1 MAPIGCRKQGRSPAV
16 LVMVAAGIVL
26 SLGAFLEV
34 RDSSRDAERAVG
46 ERQAA
51 QLHDTLNDRL
61 DRHILL
67 LRALSGPLAGP
78 APVTQS
84 SFATASEP
92 LLPLYPSLRVV
103 AWARRITA
111 SQIPLWER
119 ALRSDGRPGLSVRIP
134 ADRML
139 SPNQDLFINVL
150 AGSAAP
156 TDHLIGEEI
165 GARPDHAALLAWACR
180 TGEVVATPGGGPAT
194 GSGGEADTMIL
205 LPVYS
210 RDIQPEEGD
219 ARCGALSGYVWASF
233 RLGQLLREA
242 ATQAGLTVGDAYL
255 VDSVTDEPRIL
266 AVQPGVARGAAP
278 FDALPLERLE
288 RLEEGT
294 VIERRVDFAGQSW
307 RLLVV
312 PGPSPVF
319 DTRDRTA
326 WGVLIVG
333 LLLTGGLVG
342 YVRREARAKR
352 LLQAEASARAAMAR
366 ALRDSEERFRLALR
380 HSRVA
385 LFSQDR
391 DLRYL
396 WIYSPQTAHM
406 PEDFIGRT
414 HADVFE
420 PGDAAVLDAIKRT
433 VLDTGVGVRRE
444 IELTTA
450 GRPQVFDLS
459 VEPMQ
464 DDTGRV
470 SGVICAAIDV
480 TESFE
485 TRRDLAVAHAE
496 AERANQAKSRFL
508 AAASHDLRQ
517 PFQAVSLFHHILV
530 SKLTD
535 AQQLDIAA
543 KLGEALTA
551 GNTLLSTLLDT
562 SALEAGN
569 VTPRV
574 ADFEIQDVVGRL
586 ATEIGDQALDH
597 GLSLRVVPS
606 SARVRSD
613 PILLERMLRNLLI
626 NALRYTVQGRI
637 LMGCRRRGDRLLVEV
652 WDTGPGIPADQ
663 MTAIFED
670 FYRCGTDQRDSTR
683 GLGLGLSIVRRTG
696 QILDH
701 PVEARSRVGHGTVFS
716 ISVPLAPREDPVVA
730 AD

>member
-1 MAPIGCRKQGRSPAV
+1 MAPIGWRKQDRSPAV
-16 LVMVAAGIVL
+16 PVMVAAGVLL
-26 SLGAFLEV
+26 SLGAFLQV
-34 RDSSRDAERAVG
+34 RDSSREAERAVG

-51 QLHDTLNDRL
+51 QFDDALNERL

-78 APVTQS
+78 APVTRGG
-84 SFATASEP
+84 FAAASEP
-92 LLPLYPSLRVV
+92 LLPFYPSLRVV
-103 AWARRITA
+103 AWARRIKA

-119 ALRSDGRPGLSVRIP
+119 ALQSDGRPGFSVRVP
-134 ADRML
+134 ADRL
-139 SPNQDLFINVL
+139 LPPDQALFINVL
-150 AGSAAP
+150 AEAATP

-165 GARPDHAALLAWACR
+165 GGQPEQAALFERACR
-180 TGEVVATPGGGPAT
+180 TGEVVAVTGGGMAT
-194 GSGGEADTMIL
+194 GSEGGGDATIL
-205 LPVYS
+205 LPVYN

-219 ARCGALSGYVWASF
+219 ARCGALSGYLWATF
-233 RLGQLLREA
+233 RLDQVLREA
-242 ATQAGLTVGDAYL
+242 AMRAGLTIGDAYL
-255 VDSVTDEPRIL
+255 VDAVTTGPRIL
-266 AVQPGVARGAAP
+266 AVQPGIAHRATP
-278 FDALPLERLE
+278 FQALSLERLE
-288 RLEEGT
+288 DSP
-294 VIERRVDFAGQSW
+294 VIERGVDFAGRSW

-312 PGPSPVF
+312 PSPSPLF
-319 DTRDRTA
+319 DTRDQLA

-352 LLQAEASARAAMAR
+352 LLQAEAQARAAMAR
-366 ALRDSEERFRLALR
+366 ALRESEERFRLALR

-414 HADVFE
+414 HADVFD

-433 VLDTGVGVRRE
+433 VLDTGVGMRRE

-464 DDTGRV
+464 DDSGRV

-480 TESFE
+480 TESSE
-485 TRRDLAVAHAE
+485 IRRALHVAHAE
-496 AERANQAKSRFL
+496 AERANRAKSRFL

-517 PFQAVSLFHHILV
+517 PFQAMSLFHHILV

-535 AQQLDIAA
+535 PQQLDIAT

-562 SALEAGN
+562 SALEAGT

-574 ADFEIQDVVGRL
+574 TDFEIQDVVGRL
-586 ATEIGDQALDH
+586 ATEISDQALDH
-597 GLSLRVVPS
+597 GLSLRAVPS
-606 SARVRSD
+606 SLRVRSD
-613 PILLERMLRNLLI
+613 PILLERMLRNLLV

-637 LMGCRRRGDRLLVEV
+637 LMGCRRRADRLLVEV

-701 PVEARSRVGHGTVFS
+701 PVAVRSRVGCGTVFS
-716 ISVPLAPREDPVVA
+716 VSIPLAPREDPVVA
-730 AD
+730 AG

>member
-1 MAPIGCRKQGRSPAV
+1 MATIGWGKQDRSPAV
-16 LVMVAAGIVL
+16 PVMVAAGIVL
-26 SLGAFLEV
+26 SLAVFLQV
-34 RDSSRDAERAVG
+34 RDTSREVERAVG

-51 QLHDTLNDRL
+51 QFQDALNERL

-78 APVTQS
+78 APVTRS

-103 AWARRITA
+103 AWARRITG

-119 ALRSDGRPGLSVRIP
+119 VLRSDGRPGFSVRIP
-134 ADRML
+134 ADRTV
-139 SPNQDLFINVL
+139 SPDQEMFINVL
-150 AGSAAP
+150 AESATP
-156 TDHLIGEEI
+156 TDHLLGEDIG
-165 GARPDHAALLAWACR
+165 GRPASAALLARACR
-180 TGEVVATPGGGPAT
+180 TGEVVAVPDGGVGT
-194 GSGGEADTMIL
+194 GSEGGSDTTIL
-205 LPVYS
+205 LPVYN

-219 ARCGALSGYVWASF
+219 ARCGALSGYLWATF
-233 RLGQLLREA
+233 RLDQVLRDA
-242 ATQAGLTVGDAYL
+242 AMQAGLSVGDAYL
-255 VDSVTDEPRIL
+255 VDAVPAVPRIL
-266 AVQPGVARGAAP
+266 AVQPGVAHRATP
-278 FDALPLERLE
+278 FQALSLERLE
-288 RLEEGT
+288 DSPL
-294 VIERRVDFAGQSW
+294 IERGVDFAGRSW

-312 PGPSPVF
+312 PCPSPLF
-319 DTRDRTA
+319 DTRDRLA
-326 WGVLIVG
+326 WGVLLVG
-333 LLLTGGLVG
+333 LLLTGGLAG

-352 LLQAEASARAAMAR
+352 LLQTEAQARAAMGR
-366 ALRDSEERFRLALR
+366 ALRESEERFRLALR

-414 HADVFE
+414 HADVFD

-433 VLDTGVGVRRE
+433 VLDSGVGVRRE

-450 GRPQVFDLS
+450 GRPQMFDLS

-480 TESFE
+480 TESSE
-485 TRRDLAVAHAE
+485 IRRALHVAHAE

-517 PFQAVSLFHHILV
+517 PFQAMSLFHHILV

-535 AQQLDIAA
+535 PQQLDIAT

-562 SALEAGN
+562 SALEAGT

-574 ADFEIQDVVGRL
+574 TDFEIQDVVSRL
-586 ATEIGDQALDH
+586 ATEISDQALDH

-606 SARVRSD
+606 SLRVRSD
-613 PILLERMLRNLLI
+613 PILLERMLRNLLV

-637 LMGCRRRGDRLLVEV
+637 LMGCRRRADRLLVEV

-701 PVEARSRVGHGTVFS
+701 PVAVRSRVGCGTVFS
-716 ISVPLAPREDPVVA
+716 VSIPLAPREDRAVA
-730 AD
+730 AR

>member
-1 MAPIGCRKQGRSPAV
+1 
-16 LVMVAAGIVL
+16 MVAAGIML
-26 SLGAFLEV
+26 SLGAFLQV
-34 RDSSRDAERAVG
+34 RDTSREVERAVG

-51 QLHDTLNDRL
+51 QFHDALNERL

-119 ALRSDGRPGLSVRIP
+119 VLRSDGRPGFSVRIP
-134 ADRML
+134 ADRIVP
-139 SPNQDLFINVL
+139 PNQDLFINVL
-150 AGSAAP
+150 AESMTS
-156 TDHLIGEEI
+156 TDHLIGEDI
-165 GARPDHAALLAWACR
+165 GGRPEHAALLARACR
-180 TGEVVATPGGGPAT
+180 TGEVVAVPDGGMAT
-194 GSGGEADTMIL
+194 GSEGESDTTIL
-205 LPVYS
+205 LPVYN

-219 ARCGALSGYVWASF
+219 ARCGALSGYLWATF
-233 RLGQLLREA
+233 RLDQLLHDA

-255 VDSVTDEPRIL
+255 VDAMPTEPRIL
-266 AVQPGVARGAAP
+266 AVQPGVARRATL
-278 FDALPLERLE
+278 FHALPLERLE
-288 RLEEGT
+288 KSP
-294 VIERRVDFAGQSW
+294 VIERGVDFAGRSW
-307 RLLVV
+307 RLLVA
-312 PGPSPVF
+312 PCPSPLF
-319 DTRDRTA
+319 DTRDRLA

-352 LLQAEASARAAMAR
+352 LLQAEAQARAAMAR
-366 ALRDSEERFRLALR
+366 ALRESEERFRLALR

-414 HADVFE
+414 HADVFD
-420 PGDAAVLDAIKRT
+420 PGDATVLDAIKRT

-444 IELTTA
+444 IELTTG
-450 GRPQVFDLS
+450 GRPQVFDLR

-480 TESFE
+480 TESSE
-485 TRRDLAVAHAE
+485 IRRALAVAHAE

-517 PFQAVSLFHHILV
+517 PFQAMSLFHHILV

-569 VTPRV
+569 VKPRV

-586 ATEIGDQALDH
+586 ATEISDQALDH

-606 SARVRSD
+606 SARVHSD
-613 PILLERMLRNLLI
+613 PILLERMLRNLLV

-637 LMGCRRRGDRLLVEV
+637 LMGCRRRANRLLVEV

-683 GLGLGLSIVRRTG
+683 GLGLGLSIVRRTA

-701 PVEARSRVGHGTVFS
+701 PVEVRSRVGCGTVFS
-716 ISVPLAPREDPVVA
+716 VSIPLAPREDPVVA
-730 AD
+730 VG